1 MSYTSSTLFYDEVE
15 VADVISTPEETPRAV
30 CDSCG
35 KVHPPK
41 YAEPT
46 LCNTPNAGAADR
58 KEQNCHAMS

>member
-30 CDSCG
+30 CDSSG

-41 YAEPT
+41 YAELT
-46 LCNTPNAGAADR
+46 LCKYSECWG
-58 KEQNCHAMS
+58 C